1 MASTNMH
8 FYVTGDR
15 IGPDAPAV
23 LAVTV
28 VVVATTDGRA
38 SASTDGSA
46 AVSGL
51 ATPTL
56 LAQCAIFCEW
66 RARKSSLNE

>member
-15 IGPDAPAV
+15 IRPDAPAV
-23 LAVTV
+23 LLTLTV
-28 VVVATTDGRA
+28 DRRRNDGRA
-38 SASTDGSA
+38 SASTDA
-46 AVSGL
+46 TAVSGL

-56 LAQCAIFCEW
+56 LAHCAISYKW
-66 RARKSSLNE
+66 RARKSSQNE